1 MHYNYINVNKINCQ
15 SDKSD
20 KSTKSGFDLKSEI
33 VYLDNSYTCITH
45 ILYYKYLKYFQRF
58 HISNPNSHYVFLIRK
73 RAEVKGENNMVIDY
87 WLGMGIVNI
96 YQQV

>member
-15 SDKSD
+15 SDKSA
-20 KSTKSGFDLKSEI
+20 KSGFDLKSEI
-33 VYLDNSYTCITH
+33 VYLDNSYTCIAH
-45 ILYYKYLKYFQRF
+45 ILYYKYFQRF
-58 HISNPNSHYVFLIRK
+58 HISNPNSNYVFLIRK

-96 YQQV
+96 YHAGR